1 MTSMIE
7 DAQFMD
13 GARADRTRTA
23 EGFEPFDPVARL
35 RARHEEIARHL
46 RALDAE
52 APDAPLQ
59 WSNHLADHAQD
70 HEHWQSLTTLRT
82 ILTVELREVEHAL
95 RRADMGAYGRCEEC
109 GREIPP
115 RRLQAVP
122 AAVVCVACQERRE
135 TRRGAQ

>member
-1 MTSMIE
+1 MKTILEGML
-7 DAQFMD
+7 FVD
-13 GARADRTRTA
+13 GAGADRARVA
-23 EGFEPFDPVARL
+23 AGLEPFDPVARL

-46 RALDAE
+46 GALDAE
-52 APDAPLQ
+52 PPDAPLQ

-70 HEHWQSLTTLRT
+70 HEHWQSVSTLRA
-82 ILTVELREVEHAL
+82 ILTVEQREVEHAL

-135 TRRGAQ
+135 TRWGAH

>member
-1 MTSMIE
+1 MNTVMDS
-7 DAQFMD
+7 APFVD
-13 GARADRTRTA
+13 GAGVDRARLAARL
-23 EGFEPFDPVARL
+23 EPFDPVARL
-35 RARHEEIARHL
+35 RERQVEIERQLA
-46 RALDAE
+46 ALDAE
-52 APDAPLQ
+52 EPSAPLQ

-70 HEHWQSLTTLRT
+70 HEHWQSLTSLRT
-82 ILTVELREVEHAL
+82 ILAAELREVEHAL

-135 TRRGAQ
+135 TRRAAQ

>member
-1 MTSMIE
+1 MNTVRDS
-7 DAQFMD
+7 APFVN
-13 GARADRTRTA
+13 GAGANRARLA
-23 EGFEPFDPVARL
+23 AGFEPFDPIARL
-35 RARHEEIARHL
+35 RARHDEITRHL
-46 RALDAE
+46 RALDTE

-70 HEHWQSLTTLRT
+70 HEHWESLTTLRT
-82 ILTVELREVEHAL
+82 ILSAELREVEHAL

-135 TRRGAQ
+135 SRRGVQ